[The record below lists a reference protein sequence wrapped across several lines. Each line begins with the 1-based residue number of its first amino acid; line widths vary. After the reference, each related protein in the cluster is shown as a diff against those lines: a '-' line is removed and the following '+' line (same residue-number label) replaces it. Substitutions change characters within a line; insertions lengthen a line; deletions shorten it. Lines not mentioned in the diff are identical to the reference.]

1 MKVIKFATGNQR
13 KIAEANAACKDFDIV
28 VEPVKVEID
37 EIQHH
42 DPLEIAKHKARAA
55 QQAVG
60 EPVVV
65 TDASW
70 AIPGLNGFP
79 GGYMSDVESW
89 FNADDFIALMSDK
102 SNRAISYTEN
112 IIYCNGEN
120 VKVFSETYEG
130 VVVDSPRGVGNS
142 IETVA
147 EFDGKTISERREEGG
162 FTHNPDDYVWDQFA
176 QWFRG
181 EASTG

>member
-13 KIAEANAACKDFDIV
+13 KIAEANAACKDFDII
-28 VEPVKVEID
+28 VEPVKVKID

-42 DPLEIAKHKARAA
+42 DPLEIALHKARAA

-65 TDASW
+65 TDTSW
-70 AIPGLNGFP
+70 NISTLNGFP
-79 GGYMSDVESW
+79 GGYMKDVATW
-89 FNADDFIALMSDK
+89 FSAEDFIALMAGKSD
-102 SNRAISYTEN
+102 RTISFTEN
-112 IIYCNGEN
+112 IIYCDGEDM
-120 VKVFSETYEG
+120 KVFSDTYEG
-130 VVVDSPRGVGNS
+130 KVADSPRGEGNS
-142 IETVA
+142 IELVA
-147 EFDGKTISERREEGG
+147 EFDGKTIGERRSEGG
-162 FTHNPDDYVWDQFA
+162 FSHDPEDYIWYQFA